1 MSVEGAGTGEDP
13 AFIDWVR
20 NASAEELLAWWNGE
34 NE

>member
-1 MSVEGAGTGEDP
+1 MVNREGRTAM
-13 AFIDWVR
+13 FLRVR